1 MPPTVRASASDSF
14 IRLEL
19 NGVGR
24 YAPSPFLPKKY
35 KPGNILLSHSA
46 ARAVPSAPK
55 GLASVFGMGTG
66 VSPSSW
72 LPGFVNKSTNNR
84 WPKPAMRAAILC
96 DTHEIQENFERVTN
110 GRAAVSALAFFA

>member
-1 MPPTVRASASDSF
+1 
-14 IRLEL
+14 
-19 NGVGR
+19 
-24 YAPSPFLPKKY
+24 
-35 KPGNILLSHSA
+35 
-46 ARAVPSAPK
+46 
-55 GLASVFGMGTG
+55 
-66 VSPSSW
+66 